1 MPTASPSRV
10 ATFNANTEMSRTWAS
25 SQKRPRV
32 TVTAMPPPM
41 TGRAAATSVPKMSTS
56 TRIATGI
63 V

>member
-1 MPTASPSRV
+1 MPTARPSSV
-10 ATFNANTEMSRTWAS
+10 ATFIANTEMSRPWAS
-25 SQKRPRV
+25 SQKMPRV

-56 TRIATGI
+56 TRIATGM